1 MDRLPL
7 HSPDLT
13 AENIEKLASLF
24 PNCVVEAKDAD
35 GKLTRKID
43 FDQLRQELSDKIVEG
58 PTERYRLDWPGKR
71 EALLTANAPIA
82 KTLRPCREESVNFDT
97 TQNLYIEGDNLDALK
112 LLQETYLGKVKMI
125 YIDPPYNTGNDFIYD
140 DDFADNLVS
149 YLKRSSQTD
158 DSGVKRVANTEANG
172 RFHSDWLSMI
182 YSRLKVAKNFLSNDG
197 LVMISI
203 DDNELP
209 NLRRVA
215 DEVFGED
222 SFLTTFVWQRRKMA
236 DSRNEDRASTDH
248 EYVVCYKQSDARLK
262 GNPIDREK
270 YTNPDNDPR
279 GPWFSADLTGIA
291 NRDERPNLHYDVVN
305 PKTGDKYPPSP
316 TRGWSCAPTTM
327 ERLIAENR
335 VIWPQK
341 PDGRPRHKKFLLEA
355 TRLETGFSSWL
366 DDVGQTTEGTRIIQD
381 LFGEKVFPFSKPLS
395 LLRKLIEQSTPEKTG
410 IIFDFFAGSATT
422 AHAVLSQNLI
432 DGGTRRFI
440 LVQLPEATGRKDFST
455 ISEIAKER
463 IRRVG
468 ANLIEENA
476 TTSPNFDIGFRVLK
490 IDTSNAKDIYYVP
503 DKARQ
508 DELALAVDNIK
519 EDRTPE
525 DLLFQVM
532 LDWGIDLSLPITRE
546 KINGKQT
553 FFVDQNAIA
562 ACFDA
567 NINEDF
573 VKELA
578 KRKPLRAVFRD
589 NGFASDAVKI
599 NVEQVFKL
607 LSPTTDLKSI

>member
-1 MDRLPL
+1 
-7 HSPDLT
+7 
-13 AENIEKLASLF
+13 
-24 PNCVVEAKDAD
+24 
-35 GKLTRKID
+35 
-43 FDQLRQELSDKIVEG
+43 
-58 PTERYRLDWPGKR
+58 
-71 EALLTANAPIA
+71 
-82 KTLRPCREESVNFDT
+82 
-97 TQNLYIEGDNLDALK
+97 
-112 LLQETYLGKVKMI
+112 
-125 YIDPPYNTGNDFIYD
+125 
-140 DDFADNLVS
+140 
-149 YLKRSSQTD
+149 
-158 DSGVKRVANTEANG
+158 
-172 RFHSDWLSMI
+172 
-182 YSRLKVAKNFLSNDG
+182 
-197 LVMISI
+197 
-203 DDNELP
+203 
-209 NLRRVA
+209 
-215 DEVFGED
+215 
-222 SFLTTFVWQRRKMA
+222 
-236 DSRNEDRASTDH
+236 
-248 EYVVCYKQSDARLK
+248 
-262 GNPIDREK
+262 
-270 YTNPDNDPR
+270 
-279 GPWFSADLTGIA
+279 
-291 NRDERPNLHYDVVN
+291 
-305 PKTGDKYPPSP
+305 
-316 TRGWSCAPTTM
+316 M